1 MKLPRIFKKK
11 PKGRKA
17 VTRRLHIYSR
27 YILISIVILFVSGL
41 CVLFLLNT
49 TVIHA
54 DEWNAKGDRTLSD
67 SILIKPLRGEIL
79 AADGSI
85 LATNLNYYNVRIDFH
100 ASRINELKYLESID
114 SLADTLARYYPQR
127 DRDEW
132 YKHLHAPMKIAKKDR
147 SRSYLLLKH
156 IPFDEMQR
164 VKKFPYF
171 RRHPNPNRT
180 GFTTE
185 RVLLRRY
192 PYGDMARLSI
202 GRVGET
208 KTNPEVRGISG
219 LEQALDTMLYG
230 ESGVAKKV
238 MFTRGTSYWTE
249 KPPRNGTTIR
259 TTIDVTIQDL
269 LEHELGEML
278 LACKGEWGS
287 AMIMEVATGDIKAI
301 SNLELNPNGPGYIE
315 ARNRAVMGYEP
326 GSVIK
331 TLSMMIAVEDGII
344 TDFDQML
351 PTGLGWAYAGGRP
364 ITDSHHS
371 TAIRAGD
378 VIEQSSNIGMARI
391 ITSKYDSHP
400 GGFYARV
407 KSLGF
412 LEPLNTGIAGEVIP
426 RIDSVPSDRGGRIAL
441 SRQCYGYA
449 TEIPPLYTLALY
461 NAIANDG
468 VFVRPRLVKE
478 LRGSVDSVLEPSYLG
493 NGRACSPKTAEI
505 MRGML
510 TNVVW
515 GDHGTGR
522 FLRNNVVRIAGKTGT
537 CYMIENGQY
546 NTGKKRLAFCGFF
559 PAEAPQYSCVVLT
572 CHPTKN
578 FFGAATTSGQVMRNI
593 AMKLYARGMLGN
605 SSDYE
610 SASPSDVGPTFYA
623 STSPTD
629 PYKRLRS
636 PFSLP
641 NSKTIKGPSADASSG
656 VPDVRGLSA
665 RDAVVKL
672 ESLGYDV
679 TLSGSGFVH
688 VQTPAPRTHVDP
700 GHTVHLT
707 LSR

>member
-1 MKLPRIFKKK
+1 MAMKNDNR
-11 PKGRKA
+11 
-17 VTRRLHIYSR
+17 SN
-27 YILISIVILFVSGL
+27 ILFRYGFVVFWILVLSGWISVKL
-41 CVLFLLNT
+41 CET
-49 TVIHA
+49 TVVDAEKWNHKA
-54 DEWNAKGDRTLSD
+54 DSLLSLSQD
-67 SILIKPLRGEIL
+67 IIPRRGNIL
-79 AADGSI
+79 ASDGSV
-85 LATNLNYYNVRIDFH
+85 LATNLNYYTARIDYRAEKF
-100 ASRINELKYLESID
+100 N
-114 SLADTLARYYPQR
+114 
-127 DRDEW
+127 
-132 YKHLHAPMKIAKKDR
+132 IAKLRENIDALAEAMAANFPEKNASQWRD
-147 SRSYLLLKH
+147 YLLKPLEKEPKRRPRAYRILTNLSHSDMELLKT
-156 IPFDEMQR
+156 
-164 VKKFPYF
+164 FPYF
-171 RRHPNPNRT
+171 KGNRNRT
-180 GFTTE
+180 GLYFE
-185 RVLLRRY
+185 KNMRRFN
-192 PYGDMARLSI
+192 PYGNMARRSI
-202 GRVGET
+202 GGVGQTRQSKEIH
-208 KTNPEVRGISG
+208 GISG
-219 LEQALDTMLYG
+219 LEKALDSLLYG
-230 ESGVAKKV
+230 R
-238 MFTRGTSYWTE
+238 T
-249 KPPRNGTTIR
+249 GTTGKVNLTKDIADLAKIPAIPGCDIV
-259 TTIDVTIQDL
+259 TTIDINMQDIV
-269 LEHELGEML
+269 ESELNNVLDTCG
-278 LACKGEWGS
+278 ADWG
-287 AMIMEVATGDIKAI
+287 VAVLMDVKTGDIKAI